1 MGKNGNTR
9 ERPLLIL
16 RLLMENSDESH
27 PVSMD
32 EILQMLEKEGIPA
45 NRKSVYQDIDSLT
58 SCGYDVVT
66 LKGARFG
73 YYLSSRS
80 FEPAELK
87 LLVDSV
93 QSSRFITTK
102 KTSELIRKIE
112 SLASRHEGADLQ
124 RQVYVTGR
132 VKSMNESVYNNVD
145 RISTAINSNSSV
157 TFKYFDYDTSLK
169 KVYHQDGVYYSVS
182 PFALIWDNENYYLL
196 GYDEPA
202 EMMKHF
208 RVDKMEHI
216 SVTGRKRTGTE
227 HFRAEDL
234 SGYSVMHFGMYHGEL
249 QNVRIRVRDRLAG
262 QVIDRFGKDISMFP
276 DTDGFFNIDVK
287 VAVSPVFFSWIF
299 SFGEDAEILGPTG
312 VREEAARYLRKLS
325 SIYEN

>member
-1 MGKNGNTR
+1 MGLNGNTR

-16 RLLMENSDESH
+16 KLLLENSDVAH
-27 PVSMD
+27 PVSMED
-32 EILQMLEKEGIPA
+32 ILGMLDRNGISA
-45 NRKSVYQDIDSLT
+45 NRKSVYQDIDSLV
-58 SCGYDVVT
+58 SCGYDIRS
-66 LKGARFG
+66 LKGSRFG
-73 YYLSSRS
+73 YYIATRD

-102 KTSELIRKIE
+102 KTSELIKKIE

-145 RISTAINSNSSV
+145 RISTAINTNSSI

-182 PFALIWDNENYYLL
+182 PYALIWDNENYYLL

-208 RVDKMEHI
+208 RVDK
-216 SVTGRKRTGTE
+216 
-227 HFRAEDL
+227 L
-234 SGYSVMHFGMYHGEL
+234 SG
-249 QNVRIRVRDRLAG
+249 IRAG
-262 QVIDRFGKDISMFP
+262 KAP
-276 DTDGFFNIDVK
+276 
-287 VAVSPVFFSWIF
+287 
-299 SFGEDAEILGPTG
+299 
-312 VREEAARYLRKLS
+312 
-325 SIYEN
+325 